1 MERFF
6 DIVLSLIAVLVLSPL
21 FLVVIVSLKLSG
33 EGEIF
38 YFQSRVGKNGIK
50 FKLFKFATMLKNSE
64 NIGTGT
70 ITVSNDPRVLPF
82 GKFLRRTKINE
93 LPQLFN
99 IILGD
104 MSIVGP
110 RPQTERCFNAFP
122 IKSQN
127 IIKKMKPGL
136 SGLGS
141 LVFRNE
147 DQMMADN
154 SNANQ
159 FYDEEIMPYKGA
171 IEEYFF
177 MHKSFADYFKIIL
190 LTILIMV
197 FPKST
202 KINFFYNNLP
212 KAPETLKKYILL

>member
-1 MERFF
+1 
-6 DIVLSLIAVLVLSPL
+6 
-21 FLVVIVSLKLSG
+21 
-33 EGEIF
+33 
-38 YFQSRVGKNGIK
+38 
-50 FKLFKFATMLKNSE
+50 MLKNSE

-104 MSIVGP
+104 MSIIGP

-159 FYDEEIMPYKGA
+159 F
-171 IEEYFF
+171 F
-177 MHKSFADYFKIIL
+177 MMKR
-190 LTILIMV
+190 
-197 FPKST
+197 
-202 KINFFYNNLP
+202 
-212 KAPETLKKYILL
+212 

>member
-1 MERFF
+1 
-6 DIVLSLIAVLVLSPL
+6 
-21 FLVVIVSLKLSG
+21 
-33 EGEIF
+33 
-38 YFQSRVGKNGIK
+38 
-50 FKLFKFATMLKNSE
+50 
-64 NIGTGT
+64 
-70 ITVSNDPRVLPF
+70 
-82 GKFLRRTKINE
+82 
-93 LPQLFN
+93 
-99 IILGD
+99 
-104 MSIVGP
+104 MSIGP

-159 FYDEEIMPYKGA
+159 FYDETIMPYKGA

-177 MHKSFADYFKIIL
+177 MHKSFADYFSNT

-197 FPKST
+197 FLNLL
-202 KINFFYNNLP
+202 ILIFFYNNLP
-212 KAPETLKKYILL
+212 KAPEALKNIYYCDNYPLWIMYNHQKFPNL

>member
-6 DIVLSLIAVLVLSPL
+6 DITFSLIAILILSPL

-38 YFQSRVGKNGIK
+38 YFQSRVGKNGAN

-70 ITVSNDPRVLPF
+70 ITVSNDPRVLPL

-104 MSIVGP
+104 MSVVGP

-122 IKSQN
+122 VNSQN
-127 IIKKMKPGL
+127 VIKKMKPGL

-154 SNANQ
+154 ANANE
-159 FYDEEIMPYKGA
+159 FYDEVIMPYKGA

-177 MHKSFADYFKIIL
+177 MQKSFIDYFKIIL
-190 LTILIMV
+190 LTIMILI
-197 FPKST
+197 FPKFIRIS
-202 KINFFYNNLP
+202 NFYNHLP
-212 KAPETLKKYILL
+212 KSPETLKKYILL

>member
-6 DIVLSLIAVLVLSPL
+6 DITFSLIAILILSPL

-38 YFQSRVGKNGIK
+38 YFQSRVGKNGAK

-70 ITVSNDPRVLPF
+70 ITVSNDPRVLPL

-99 IILGD
+99 IIFGD
-104 MSIVGP
+104 MSVVGP

-122 IKSQN
+122 VNSQN
-127 IIKKMKPGL
+127 VIKKMKPGL

-154 SNANQ
+154 ANANE
-159 FYDEEIMPYKGA
+159 FYDEVIMPYKGS

-177 MHKSFADYFKIIL
+177 MQKSFIDYFKIIL
-190 LTILIMV
+190 LTIMILI
-197 FPKST
+197 FPKFIRIS
-202 KINFFYNNLP
+202 NFYNNLP
-212 KAPETLKKYILL
+212 KPPETLKKYILL